1 MFILLA
7 EMYSI
12 CLSLLITVLTEIAA
26 VLEEIYFS
34 GLHDW
39 VNISLV
45 FQYYYSNNIT
55 NIIPHIADKC
65 YIRLSWM
72 ETLYFMAYHPT
83 KSKGYKR
90 NYK

>member
-7 EMYSI
+7 EIYSI
-12 CLSLLITVLTEIAA
+12 CLSLLITVLTEIVA
-26 VLEEIYFS
+26 VLEEKYS
-34 GLHDW
+34 SVLHDW

-83 KSKGYKR
+83 
-90 NYK
+90 